1 MGQRPQNSSHP
12 DLNSA
17 MLRRVKTVFQKEE
30 FKLDLEAKGS
40 WKVITGCKAMCL
52 CRDGEVLLEKRRLG
66 LEK

>member
-1 MGQRPQNSSHP
+1 
-12 DLNSA
+12 

-52 CRDGEVLLEKRRLG
+52 CRDGEVLLEKRKEARIG
-66 LEK
+66 EMN